1 MNKIISLTL
10 LSLFSNT
17 DYLFCMQAKD
27 IEITKEFVDS
37 LKGESQLQVAIISEN
52 IKSILDKSNDIEE
65 AISLIAEDFKQIDY
79 NDKALY
85 SKILRFLAR
94 IKFAKE
100 LVHVNREE
108 LKLDLDFTKPQARE
122 KFIKTFLVKD
132 EPNFKVALLNKSED
146 AYSYSFEPAFIYFVQ
161 QGEELLVKLLI
172 ICGADLNIKNEKGFT
187 GLQIALAQNN
197 QSMAHLLNK
206 YGAKFTE

>member
-17 DYLFCMQAKD
+17 DYLFCMQAKG

-65 AISLIAEDFKQIDY
+65 AISLIAEDFKQIHY

-100 LVHVNREE
+100 LVHVNRDE

-146 AYSYSFEPAFIYFVQ
+146 TYSYSFEPAFIYFVQ